1 MQNRLQFRHH
11 SEIFSMKEDALG
23 YIQSSIN
30 DPEGKFSLFAEPTV
44 ICYGNEE
51 DPHLI
56 LAIGAVTNNTGQ
68 FAENRYAIIDIDATE
83 SEIAKVA
90 DDLEKAVKSLTILPQ
105 ITDSLELEAEKTENG
120 TILKGNVKLSPSQ
133 VIQDISRSNILT
145 STPDGLFSYVGLRY
159 DEDKGVLTFMVNDKE
174 TSFKIANEY
183 IVGGE
188 YKHEDESIHLY
199 KKSGEEIVISCADLL
214 DEWGVE
220 GENTE

>member
-1 MQNRLQFRHH
+1 
-11 SEIFSMKEDALG
+11 MKEDALG

-44 ICYGNEE
+44 ICYGNEK

-68 FAENRYAIIDIDATE
+68 FAENRYTIIDIDATE

-120 TILKGNVKLSPSQ
+120 TLPKPSYTRPPQ
-133 VIQDISRSNILT
+133 T
-145 STPDGLFSYVGLRY
+145 
-159 DEDKGVLTFMVNDKE
+159 
-174 TSFKIANEY
+174 
-183 IVGGE
+183 
-188 YKHEDESIHLY
+188 
-199 KKSGEEIVISCADLL
+199 
-214 DEWGVE
+214 
-220 GENTE
+220 